1 MAGFIQQN
9 WVGIILV
16 AAMLAMHLGGHRHGG
31 HGGPGLGGGCGAGH
45 PRQGTRVGDDQTQ
58 PDALQRPRSGKAA
71 EAPAEPA
78 PDAVRPDP
86 TRDVLRPDPTR
97 DAVNPDDG
105 ERVSTDRSQRFL
117 RPPDRQLR

>member
-31 HGGPGLGGGCGAGH
+31 HGGRGLRGGCGARH
-45 PRQGTRVGDDQTQ
+45 SPRGTRVGDHQAQ
-58 PDALQRPRSGKAA
+58 PDPPQRPRSGKAA
-71 EAPAEPA
+71 EARAEPA

-86 TRDVLRPDPTR
+86 TRD
-97 DAVNPDDG
+97 AINPDDD
-105 ERVSTDRSQRFL
+105 EQLSPDRSQQFL
-117 RPPDRQLR
+117 RPPGRQPH